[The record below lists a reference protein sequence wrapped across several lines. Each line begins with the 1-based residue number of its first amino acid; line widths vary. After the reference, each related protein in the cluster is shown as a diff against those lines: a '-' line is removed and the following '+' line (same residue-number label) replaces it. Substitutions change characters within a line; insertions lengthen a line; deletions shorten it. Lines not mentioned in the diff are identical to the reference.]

1 MLNYDKILLPANGTF
16 PDGASGRRRTALTQ
30 WPFSYASPWPERNEI
45 SNSYYYRKLIFHG
58 GHYVGK
64 FFVRFPSK

>member
-1 MLNYDKILLPANGTF
+1 MVRMLNYDKILLPANGTF

-45 SNSYYYRKLIFHG
+45 STLVCTYLY
-58 GHYVGK
+58 
-64 FFVRFPSK
+64 PM